1 MLQGATFTFAAV
13 KKPILLFTFFLL
25 SVTLFAADQVLFI
38 KDKSNGK
45 PVNEAVVIWIMPSG
59 KSQILLP
66 DNKGR
71 VKLPETKESGF
82 LIEVR
87 CLGYQSQKIEKE
99 TSGDTIWLIRNGVN
113 LNEVAVTA
121 SYAPAPAMQS
131 AYAIKVIGKETFDN
145 MGAVN
150 VADVLSKQ
158 LNMSTGYDQAFGSTL
173 TMMGMDMKNIKV
185 LIDGVP
191 VIGRMD
197 GNIDLNQL
205 NLAAVER
212 IEVVEGP
219 MSTAYGTDAIAGAIN
234 LITKPQPH

>member
-13 KKPILLFTFFLL
+13 KKTILLFTFFLL

-87 CLGYQSQKIEKE
+87 CG
-99 TSGDTIWLIRNGVN
+99 
-113 LNEVAVTA
+113 
-121 SYAPAPAMQS
+121 
-131 AYAIKVIGKETFDN
+131 F
-145 MGAVN
+145 
-150 VADVLSKQ
+150 
-158 LNMSTGYDQAFGSTL
+158 
-173 TMMGMDMKNIKV
+173 
-185 LIDGVP
+185 
-191 VIGRMD
+191 
-197 GNIDLNQL
+197 
-205 NLAAVER
+205 
-212 IEVVEGP
+212 
-219 MSTAYGTDAIAGAIN
+219 
-234 LITKPQPH
+234 